1 MWTDLGRTVGR
12 VRVLADR
19 AAEVRLD
26 DYILRM
32 TATLQ
37 PAKQAPTT
45 GAGVPTIWLD
55 GKWYDRDTAT
65 VSVYDHGLLYG
76 DGVFEGIRIYGG
88 KVFRLAEHLERLYD
102 SAHAIWMTVPMPRE
116 EMAAVTEEAVR
127 RSGIQEGYIRHIVT
141 RGVGD
146 LGLDPRKCP
155 RPSIIIIVDTIKLW
169 PEETYETGLKVVTA
183 GTPIPQRESLSPRV
197 KSLNYIAHILAK
209 IEGTQAG
216 ADEVLMLDSAGSVAE
231 GSGQNLFVAKHG
243 ILSTPAVYAGIL
255 KGVTRDVVIDLAR
268 GAGYEVRE
276 TMLNRY
282 DVYTAD
288 EAFFTGT
295 AAEIVGIRQVDGRV
309 IGTGKQG
316 PITKDLRARF
326 QALVRS

>member
-1 MWTDLGRTVGR
+1 
-12 VRVLADR
+12 
-19 AAEVRLD
+19 
-26 DYILRM
+26 M

-55 GKWYDRDTAT
+55 GKWYDRETAT

-88 KVFRLAEHLERLYD
+88 KVFKLAEHLERLYD

-197 KSLNYIAHILAK
+197 KSLNYMAHILAK

-231 GSGQNLFVAKHG
+231 GSGQNLFIARHG

-255 KGVTRDVVIDLAR
+255 KGVTRDVVIELAR

-295 AAEIVGIRQVDGRV
+295 AAELVGIRQVDGRV